1 MVENNLVKTNAKR
14 GDKMNTILMSIKP
27 EYVSKIF
34 NGEKRYEYRKRS
46 CKNKVDKIIVYSS
59 SPVQKVV
66 GELIIKRVLCNNKNK
81 IWNETNMY
89 GGITKTKYDKYY
101 ENCDYA
107 VAYEIEKAILY
118 DKQKD
123 LKDYNLKA
131 APQSY
136 VYIKNKGVDPNE

>member
-1 MVENNLVKTNAKR
+1 MSI
-14 GDKMNTILMSIKP
+14 ILMSIKP
-27 EYVSKIF
+27 EYVDKIF
-34 NGEKRYEYRKRS
+34 SGEKKYEYRKRL
-46 CKNKVDKIIVYSS
+46 CKEKIDTIIVYSS
-59 SPVQKVV
+59 SPIQKVV
-66 GELIIKRVLCNNKNK
+66 GELKIKQVLYDKKSIIWDK
-81 IWNETNMY
+81 TNRY

-123 LKDYNLKA
+123 LKDFNVRT

-136 VYIKNKGVDPNE
+136 VYITNKGVDPNE

>member
-1 MVENNLVKTNAKR
+1 MSV
-14 GDKMNTILMSIKP
+14 ILMSIKP
-27 EYVSKIF
+27 EYVDKIF
-34 NGEKRYEYRKRS
+34 SGEKKYEYRKRM
-46 CKNKVDKIIVYSS
+46 CKEKIDTIIVYSS
-59 SPVQKVV
+59 SLIQKVV
-66 GELIIKRVLCNNKNK
+66 GELKIKQVLYDKKSIIWDK
-81 IWNETNMY
+81 TNRY

-118 DKQKD
+118 DKPKD

-131 APQSY
+131 TPQSY

>member
-1 MVENNLVKTNAKR
+1 MSK
-14 GDKMNTILMSIKP
+14 ILMSIKP
-27 EYVSKIF
+27 EYVDKIF
-34 NGEKRYEYRKRS
+34 FGEKKYEYRKRI
-46 CKNKVDKIIVYSS
+46 CKKKIDTIIVYSS
-59 SPVQKVV
+59 SPIQKVV
-66 GELIIKRVLCNNKNK
+66 GELKIEKVLYDKK
-81 IWNETNMY
+81 SIIWNKTNRY

-123 LKDYNLKA
+123 LKDFNVQM

-136 VYIKNKGVDPNE
+136 VYIINKGDDPNERK

>member
-1 MVENNLVKTNAKR
+1 MSK
-14 GDKMNTILMSIKP
+14 ILMSIKP
-27 EYVSKIF
+27 EYVDKIF
-34 NGEKRYEYRKRS
+34 SGEKKYEYRKRL
-46 CKNKVDKIIVYSS
+46 CKKKIDTIIVYSS
-59 SPVQKVV
+59 SPIQKVV
-66 GELIIKRVLCNNKNK
+66 GELKIEKVLYDKK
-81 IWNETNMY
+81 SIIWNKTNRY

-123 LKDYNLKA
+123 LKDFNVQM

-136 VYIKNKGVDPNE
+136 VYIINKGDDPNERK